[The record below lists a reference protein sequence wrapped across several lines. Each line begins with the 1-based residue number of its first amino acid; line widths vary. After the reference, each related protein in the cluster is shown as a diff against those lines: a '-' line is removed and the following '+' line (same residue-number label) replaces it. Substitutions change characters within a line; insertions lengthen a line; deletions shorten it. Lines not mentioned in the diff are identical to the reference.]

1 MSAWD
6 DVQTEPVKEIE
17 AAIFRQME
25 GRSNSDPCSPWADL
39 ALALCQRLAAE
50 TKLREKAEA
59 ALAVLA
65 ANPHTLCDEH
75 IARLTALGREANTAL
90 AAAEA
95 RATRAKGALVYEQSA
110 RDFAN
115 ACCASDAAPHA
126 TCCNDAE
133 TGECRLC
140 LTARATRAE
149 GALRRSA
156 LSLAEEAERTA
167 DTAEEDGLKKGF
179 RLPHLRNA
187 AAKVRAALSPSL
199 DAPCPHP
206 ARGGHHE
213 VYADGSGFL
222 CRACGARAL
231 AGEAQKEGTNG

>member
-1 MSAWD
+1 MSALPQAVSDALWD
-6 DVQTEPVKEIE
+6 AQSTSPCEEERRAFDALRSAIE
-17 AAIFRQME
+17 
-25 GRSNSDPCSPWADL
+25 S
-39 ALALCQRLAAE
+39 ALSAAE
-50 TKLREKAEA
+50 
-59 ALAVLA
+59 
-65 ANPHTLCDEH
+65 
-75 IARLTALGREANTAL
+75 
-90 AAAEA
+90 
-95 RATRAKGALVYEQSA
+95 
-110 RDFAN
+110 
-115 ACCASDAAPHA
+115 
-126 TCCNDAE
+126 
-133 TGECRLC
+133 
-140 LTARATRAE
+140 ARATRAE